1 MHMDKDTNL
10 NETKVD
16 TYEKE
21 PEPLIAEV
29 EQAICNEPLPRAM
42 KVHCE

>member
-1 MHMDKDTNL
+1 MDKDTNL

-29 EQAICNEPLPRAM
+29 EHAIKSLQKGNHQNVML
-42 KVHCE
+42 